1 MQLGKKNKA
10 GSMFDQVKNEFGA
23 DAEANAPLI
32 SPPPADS
39 RASAAASSTIASGRT
54 GGSRISN
61 SADREA
67 VHTTISETISA
78 KINREGTLE
87 SFDLKGIMHLRITD
101 ASLTQVK
108 LALALGNIHGA
119 QLSTHPKID
128 KTVFKNNRV
137 LQLADASRGGFPT
150 NSATPIMRW
159 TLNGRVE
166 EPPLA
171 FTVWVNPGTSANTYS
186 VAVEYEWHGGKNG
199 NDADADALRDV
210 SVSIPFQSAEPT
222 ISSFDATYEVGGDSI
237 DWTIGS
243 VDDSSASGSFEF
255 EAQAESDA
263 EFFPMTV
270 RFARVRPFV
279 DVDVSRGHDSEVFL
293 NALYLVAVFQGL
305 FPLMFL

>member
-10 GSMFDQVKNEFGA
+10 GNMFDQVKSEFGA
-23 DAEANAPLI
+23 DAESNAPLI
-32 SPPPADS
+32 SPPPVDS
-39 RASAAASSTIASGRT
+39 KGSAVAASAITSGRT

-67 VHTTISETISA
+67 VHTTITETISA

-87 SFDLKGIMHLRITD
+87 TFDLKGIMHLRITD

-108 LALALGNIHGA
+108 LALALGNTHGA

-128 KTVFKNNRV
+128 KAAFKNNRI

-159 TLNGRVE
+159 TLNSRVE

-171 FTVWVNPGTSANTYS
+171 FTVWVNPGASSGTYS
-186 VAVEYEWHGGKNG
+186 VAVEYEWHGGNNG
-199 NDADADALRDV
+199 NDAEPDALRDV

-237 DWTIGS
+237 DWTIGG
-243 VDDSSASGSFEF
+243 VDESNASGSFEF
-255 EAQAESDA
+255 EAQADSDA
-263 EFFPMTV
+263 EFFPMAV

-279 DVDVSRGHDSEVFL
+279 DVDVSFCLLLSVFFFHFFSCINFDL
-293 NALYLVAVFQGL
+293 IWRS
-305 FPLMFL
+305 